1 MRGSPPY
8 TWGALQGLA
17 ASSAS
22 IRITP
27 IYMGSTRT
35 LSPACRS
42 LQDHPHIHGEHTVQ
56 HYGVDWSKG
65 SPPYTWGALSECLN
79 WERNP
84 RITPIYMGSTQ
95 RASRRGERVWDHPHI
110 HGEHSFV
117 FDQATVSSGSPP
129 YTWGAR
135 RRSYQDHCQS
145 RITPIYMG
153 STICDVA

>member
-1 MRGSPPY
+1 MK
-8 TWGALQGLA
+8 
-17 ASSAS
+17 
-22 IRITP
+22 
-27 IYMGSTRT
+27 
-35 LSPACRS
+35 
-42 LQDHPHIHGEHTVQ
+42 

-153 STICDVA
+153 STVPNSNGRIGSQDHPHIHGEHNRRREKWK